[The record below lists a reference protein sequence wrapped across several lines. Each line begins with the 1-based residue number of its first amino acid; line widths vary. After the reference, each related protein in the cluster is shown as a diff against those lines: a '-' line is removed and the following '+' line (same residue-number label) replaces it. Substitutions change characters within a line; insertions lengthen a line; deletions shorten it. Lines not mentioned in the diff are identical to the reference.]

1 MSVLKRVFENVR
13 QKTSFTPSHPP
24 RSPVPHLL
32 SSNAT
37 PTDDERKLILGA
49 IEDAETQL
57 GHLPTQQPDAKRQ
70 VYLREFITIHRLLLV
85 RIRSLPPELL
95 QEIFLL
101 YSETSTGYHRWVR
114 PPFILGQI
122 CRSWRQAAISLPGL
136 WDKLPAF
143 KLHSAKTR
151 TRQYCSV
158 LEELLRRSGTAQ
170 TLRVYIRAPFQE
182 IKLAHPVVTILA
194 RHANRIQSL
203 TLESGVATAKLFQ
216 AMKGGLSSLEQ
227 LELAFWTKL
236 SFEQDEERGWVE
248 SFESAPMLKK
258 LTIMAKCPPRVSI
271 PLENIEE
278 YKERYDGGMVGK
290 VLERSKATLKTL
302 EIVKNAHHAVPMI
315 PPTTLEVL
323 QTLRVRLDD
332 SSDVSSR
339 FFLNLTL
346 PAIET
351 VQVVYGGNATTTL
364 SSMFS
369 QSPHRTLRKLAF
381 RGSAVHF
388 QSELKTLFS
397 SIPQLTELDLEVTD
411 GDYSFLQLFA
421 DVTSR
426 PLVLPLLEKLSL
438 YTITTAGME
447 DAFNAIANSRC
458 ERLESDM
465 MPSSLVD
472 PTKMDFDLVQ
482 EVRPL
487 KTLRINLP
495 SREVRLV
502 SQAALNG
509 WKAPTRTRQ
518 FRDTA
523 KLQMW
528 RKEIINSFPSYFS
541 DPEPGLGVGDPKM
554 MKDLKKGKIPK
565 LPERWRGIL
574 TEVSIVDPNN
584 LDQVSLRVRFA
595 FHSCSYQAEIAS
607 RHPIYTIPYWISHVP
622 LFDTPWIKPIF
633 SWLNVHS

>member
-1 MSVLKRVFENVR
+1 MSAVLKRVFENVR
-13 QKTSFTPSHPP
+13 RRPSPSRPP

-37 PTDDERKLILGA
+37 PTDEERKLILQA
-49 IEDAETQL
+49 IEDVETQMDYPL
-57 GHLPTQQPDAKRQ
+57 ESDAVQAKRLASLQ
-70 VYLREFITIHRLLLV
+70 EFIRVHRSLLV
-85 RIRSLPPELL
+85 RIRNLPPELL

-143 KLHSAKTR
+143 KLHTTKTR
-151 TRQYCSV
+151 TRQYCLV

-182 IKLAHPVVTILA
+182 IKLAHPVITILA
-194 RHANRIQSL
+194 RHAHRIQTL
-203 TLESGVATAKLFQ
+203 TIESGVATARLFQ
-216 AMKGGLSSLEQ
+216 AMKGSLNNLEQ
-227 LELAFWTKL
+227 LELAFWTKS

-271 PLENIEE
+271 PWETIEE

-290 VLERSKATLKTL
+290 VLERAKTTLKTL
-302 EIVKNAHHAVPMI
+302 EIVKNTHHGVPMI
-315 PPTTLEVL
+315 PPTTLEAL

-332 SSDVSSR
+332 SSEVSSR

-381 RGSAVHF
+381 RGTTVHS
-388 QSELKTLFS
+388 QSELRTLFS
-397 SIPQLTELDLEVTD
+397 SIPQLIELDMEVTD
-411 GDYSFLQLFA
+411 GDCGFLQLFS

-426 PLVLPLLEKLSL
+426 PLVLPLLEKLSI

-447 DAFNAIANSRC
+447 DAFNAIATSRC
-458 ERLESDM
+458 ERVDSDM

-487 KTLRINLP
+487 QTLRINLP
-495 SREVRLV
+495 SRESRLH
-502 SQAALNG
+502 SQTALNG
-509 WKAPTRTRQ
+509 WKAPTKTRQ

-523 KLQMW
+523 NLQMW
-528 RKEIINSFPSYFS
+528 RKEILASFPSYFS
-541 DPEPGLGVGDPKM
+541 DPEPGLGLGDAKM

-565 LPERWRGIL
+565 LPERWLGIL
-574 TEVSIVDPNN
+574 TEVDRIDVYN
-584 LDQVSLRVRFA
+584 LDHVSLRVSSTSL
-595 FHSCSYQAEIAS
+595 SCSS
-607 RHPIYTIPYWISHVP
+607 
-622 LFDTPWIKPIF
+622 
-633 SWLNVHS
+633 